1 MFAPSVLAAV
11 WAASPASGA
20 LTHPSTT
27 IQALSLRLLD
37 LLSLHI
43 NTVYLIVVMLIWLLI
58 YHIVYA
64 AVAIARDPSLICWG
78 VGPFGFTV
86 IGMRRPTWGQAL
98 VRLLVAGMALG
109 VVAFIS
115 LFVARPAPISGLP
128 QMLSDRLALVSALVA
143 LATILRVLGS
153 VRDWRFPLW
162 GEARVLASVQRSIA
176 TGAILFFTPLG
187 RAFLRER
194 FGATPNEFLQTIRS

>member
-1 MFAPSVLAAV
+1 MSIVSVLAA
-11 WAASPASGA
+11 SSASGA
-20 LTHPSTT
+20 LLSVASI

-43 NTVYLIVVMLIWLLI
+43 NTAYLIGAALIWLLV

-64 AVAIARDPSLICWG
+64 VIAIARDPSLICWG

-86 IGMRRPTWGQAL
+86 IGMRRPSLGQAL
-98 VRLLVAGMALG
+98 SRLFISGAALG
-109 VVAFIS
+109 IVAFIS
-115 LFVARPAPISGLP
+115 LFVAQPAPISGLP
-128 QMLSDRLALVSALVA
+128 RLLPDRLGLIGALVA
-143 LATILRVLGS
+143 LATILRVVGS
-153 VRDWRFPLW
+153 LRDWRFPLW

-187 RAFLRER
+187 RTFLRDR